1 MRDIQYPGRSVVMAA
16 GAMVATSQPMAT
28 AAALQILR
36 RGGNAMDAAVA
47 ASATLSVTEPL
58 STGIGGDCFL
68 LYYEA
73 ATGELHALN
82 GSGRAPGRATPDALL
97 ASGMTTVPE
106 RGILSVSVPGA
117 VDAWQTAVE
126 RFGRCDF
133 GALLEPAIDYAENG
147 FAVTPVIAGTW
158 RNHAGLF
165 RQFPDSA
172 RSFLVNGKAPL
183 AGAVHSFPDLARSLR
198 LIAEQGKDACYR
210 GELAEE
216 IVRFSHEHNGLLAL
230 EDLAHHRS
238 EWVEPVSSNYR
249 DLTVFEVP
257 PNSQGV
263 TALMTLNFLKQA
275 DLGSLQHLGP
285 AHIHLVTEAFKLAQ
299 ANGARYIADPS
310 FSDVPVKAL
319 LSDQFAQQQYAR
331 IDPGAALPYPV
342 APGLPK
348 HGDTVYLTVVD
359 EDRNIVSFI
368 NSLYHPGGSGM
379 VAGNTGILLQ
389 NRAACFLLDEHHANC
404 IAPGKRPMHTIIPA
418 MGYRDGKPVLSFGV
432 MGGSYQPLGHAW
444 VVSNWLDFG
453 LDIQEAIDAPRF
465 NVEEGALVVERPV
478 PQTTRQALA
487 RLGHRVMEAGTPI
500 GGAQMIYI
508 DRMSGVLHGASDS
521 RKDGCALGY

>member
-28 AAALQILR
+28 AAALRILR

-68 LYYEA
+68 LYHEA

-82 GSGRAPGRATPDALL
+82 GSGRAPGRATAGAMH

-126 RFGRCDF
+126 RFGTCEF
-133 GALLEPAIDYAENG
+133 GTLLESALEYAENG
-147 FAVTPVIAGTW
+147 FAVTPVIAGVW
-158 RNHAGLF
+158 EKHAELF
-165 RQFPDSA
+165 RQSPDSA
-172 RSFLVNGKAPL
+172 RSFLVDDKAPA
-183 AGAVHSFPDLARSLR
+183 AGALHSFPDLARSLR
-198 LIAEQGKDACYR
+198 LIAEQGKDALYR
-210 GELAEE
+210 GVLAEE
-216 IVRFSHEHNGLLAL
+216 IVRFSDQHNGLLTL
-230 EDLAHHRS
+230 EDLANHRS
-238 EWVEPVSSNYR
+238 EWVEPVSSDYR

-257 PNSQGV
+257 PNSQGI
-263 TALMTLNFLKQA
+263 TALMTLNILEQA
-275 DLGSLQHLGP
+275 GLGSLQHLSP

-299 ANGARYIADPS
+299 ATGAHYIADPS
-310 FSDVPVKAL
+310 FSDVPVQAL
-319 LSDQFAQQQYAR
+319 LSDRFAQQQYAR
-331 IDPGAALPYPV
+331 IDQGAAMPFPV
-342 APGLPK
+342 SPGLPEHK
-348 HGDTVYLTVVD
+348 DTVYLTVVD
-359 EDRNIVSFI
+359 KDRNIVSFI

-379 VAGNTGILLQ
+379 VAGSTGVLLQ
-389 NRAACFLLDEHHANC
+389 NRAACFVLDKHHANC

-418 MGYRDGKPVLSFGV
+418 MAYRDGKPVLSFGV
-432 MGGSYQPLGHAW
+432 MGGSYQPLGHAC
-444 VVSNWLDFG
+444 VLSNWLDFG

-465 NVEEGALVVERPV
+465 HVENGALVVERPV

-487 RLGHRVMEAGTPI
+487 RLGHRVVEAGTPI
-500 GGAQMIYI
+500 GGAQMIHI
-508 DRMSGVLHGASDS
+508 DRASGVLQGASDA